1 MFRIRPGAIGMMEPG
16 QGTISIG
23 SLEGRQ
29 IRGVTF
35 AAIASDVLEKA
46 DVDDVR
52 SFGIFLLAP
61 YLLVEA
67 WSKLRT
73 MEARKAP

>member
-1 MFRIRPGAIGMMEPG
+1 MEPG
-16 QGTISIG
+16 QDTISIG
-23 SLEGRQ
+23 SLERRR
-29 IRGVTF
+29 IRGATF

-46 DVDDVR
+46 DVNDVR

-61 YLLVEA
+61 YLLMEA